1 MDVQELV
8 RLNRKAIDCLPKD
21 EQAGALR
28 RLLAIVEGDDVEG
41 ELEAFTRDLQRQI
54 AENGGDGDGQI
65 EPLWTEQEDI
75 EADEEAD
82 RDEAAGVYFPTTAE
96 IEAKYKRRGLL

>member
-8 RLNRKAIDCLPKD
+8 SLNRKAIDCLPRD

-28 RLLAIVEGDDVEG
+28 RLLAIVEGDDVEA
-41 ELEAFTRDLQRQI
+41 ELEAFTRHLQRQI
-54 AENGGDGDGQI
+54 AENGGDDQV
-65 EPLWTEQEDI
+65 EPLSVEQEDI

-82 RDEAAGVYFPTTAE
+82 RDEAAGAYLPTTAE